1 MYLALAFESS
11 SFIVFLSCQSLEYS
25 ARVFSQIDFNQ
36 FVIQFGII
44 SKSIIRV
51 IYGSSLFIPP
61 GIYPVDIPKFK

>member
-1 MYLALAFESS
+1 M
-11 SFIVFLSCQSLEYS
+11 EYS